1 MRNKLFSSLFL
12 AFLFATLY
20 PLQAQSQTD
29 YSNKANKQKLI
40 TQLKAAVEAVST
52 DFAAYKGAAMK
63 DTATD
68 FDYSDMNLFA
78 SKKPFVMSSLAAVAC
93 PKEGTGNEL
102 YLELD
107 GFESDEAA
115 VEFGESIITS
125 LKGLTYSF
133 GKLLGA
139 ASGADAILMLEV
151 NKGKNVPKSFQGL
164 KIFIEVPPGDFGPR
178 TKKINIRI
186 LKLDF

>member
-1 MRNKLFSSLFL
+1 MRNKLFNSLFF
-12 AFLFATLY
+12 AFLFAALY

-52 DFAAYKGAAMK
+52 DFAAYKGTAMK

-68 FDYSDMNLFA
+68 FNYSDMNLFA

-102 YLELD
+102 YLEF
-107 GFESDEAA
+107 GAFESDETA
-115 VEFGESIITS
+115 VEFAESIIAS
-125 LKGLTYSF
+125 LKGQTYSF
-133 GKLLGA
+133 GKLVGA
-139 ASGADAILMLEV
+139 ASGADAILLLEV
-151 NKGKNVPKSFQGL
+151 NKGKNVSKSFEGL
-164 KIFIEVPPGDFGPR
+164 KIYIEVPPGDFGPI

-186 LKLDF
+186 LKLNW